1 MTNKGKY
8 FSLQYWILEG
18 EAIYRIIHFMITKPE
33 YLKLYLCL
41 LNQVEKRQNEKY
53 SRLQTVAL
61 GLYKSVNNNISLLSW
76 SSWDGDKGTTSI
88 KPVCGYKFHIS
99 QTKHQSLFTLCSY
112 IEFDSLRII
121 HQQYNAIYDLT
132 QRNQAYSIY
141 VK

>member
-53 SRLQTVAL
+53 SKLQTVAL
-61 GLYKSVNNNISLLSW
+61 GLYKSVNNNISLLS
-76 SSWDGDKGTTSI
+76 
-88 KPVCGYKFHIS
+88 
-99 QTKHQSLFTLCSY
+99 
-112 IEFDSLRII
+112 
-121 HQQYNAIYDLT
+121 
-132 QRNQAYSIY
+132 
-141 VK
+141 